1 MPAHAAPAA
10 VLQWLA
16 HVWVWPSTLPP
27 PAAAAAAAAAAVLGD
42 YQRWQCPQRAH
53 LLLLLL
59 LLLQVQG

>member
-1 MPAHAAPAA
+1 

-27 PAAAAAAAAAAVLGD
+27 PAAAAAAAAAVLGD